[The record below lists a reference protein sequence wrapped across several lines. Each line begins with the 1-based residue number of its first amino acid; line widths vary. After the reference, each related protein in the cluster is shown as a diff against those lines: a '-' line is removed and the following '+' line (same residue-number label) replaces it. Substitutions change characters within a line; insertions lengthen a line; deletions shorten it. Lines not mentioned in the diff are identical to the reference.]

1 MDIMKV
7 KSVNQ
12 VKPAEYPVNNED
24 KVVRAA
30 IQSKVNLDD
39 KKEMKISPEELS
51 AAVDKA
57 NRVLFKNNT
66 HLKFSIHQKTK
77 DIMVKIINDE
87 TGEVLKEIP
96 QEKMLDMVAKLWE
109 IAGILVDEKR

>member
-1 MDIMKV
+1 MDIIKV
-7 KSVNQ
+7 KSSNKVRLADY
-12 VKPAEYPVNNED
+12 PAKNED
-24 KVVRAA
+24 KVVKAD
-30 IQSKVNLDD
+30 IQSKVNFDG
-39 KKEMKISPEELS
+39 KKEIKISPEELS
-51 AAVDKA
+51 AAVDRA
-57 NRVLFKNNT
+57 NMLLFKNNT